1 MKCLICD
8 KSSEIHCAMIVVMKK
23 DARIV
28 IHIKQNFKNKNN
40 KIYSTC
46 IECFN

>member
-28 IHIKQNFKNKNN
+28 IHIKPNFKSI
-40 KIYSTC
+40 KIIKY
-46 IECFN
+46 IVHV